1 MKVLQ
6 GKTALVTGGSRGMG
20 AAIAQRL
27 AADGANVAIT
37 YQSSVERAQEVVATL
52 RDLGVKAA
60 AVQAD
65 AARPE
70 EVLAAV
76 DRVAEAFGEI
86 DILVNNAGVFNV
98 KPLQDFSLGDYE
110 QTMSVNVRAVFV
122 GTQAVLKHMPAGGR
136 VITIGSNLSE
146 HVPMPGCT
154 LYSLSKA
161 ALIGFTKALAREVGD
176 REITVNIVHP
186 GSTNTEMN
194 PADGPFS
201 DAQRGLMAIPR
212 YAEPEDIANLVAW
225 IASPVSRSVTGS
237 GFTIDNGTNA

>member
-1 MKVLQ
+1 MKVLK
-6 GKTALVTGGSRGMG
+6 GKAALVTGGSRGMG

-52 RDLGVKAA
+52 RDLGVKAKA
-60 AVQAD
+60 IRAD

-70 EVLAAV
+70 HVLEAV
-76 DRVAEAFGEI
+76 DQVAEAFGEI

-98 KPLQDFSLGDYE
+98 KPFREFSLEDYE
-110 QTMSVNVRAVFV
+110 QTMSVNVRSVFV
-122 GTQAVLKHMPAGGR
+122 GTQAVLKYMPAGGR
-136 VITIGSNLSE
+136 VITVGSNLAE

-154 LYSLSKA
+154 LYSSSKA
-161 ALIGFTKALAREVGD
+161 ALIGFTKALAREVGE

-194 PADGPFS
+194 PADGPVS
-201 DAQRGLMAIPR
+201 DVQRSLMAIPR

-225 IASPVSRSVTGS
+225 IASPVSRSVTGA

>member
-1 MKVLQ
+1 MKVLK
-6 GKTALVTGGSRGMG
+6 GKAALVTGGSRGMG
-20 AAIAQRL
+20 AAVAQRL

-52 RDLGVKAA
+52 RDLGVKAKA
-60 AVQAD
+60 IRAD

-70 EVLAAV
+70 HVLEAV
-76 DRVAEAFGEI
+76 DQVAEAFGEI

-98 KPLQDFSLGDYE
+98 KPVQDFSLEDYE
-110 QTMSVNVRAVFV
+110 QTMSVNVRSVFV
-122 GTQAVLKHMPAGGR
+122 GTQAVLKYMPAGGR
-136 VITIGSNLSE
+136 VITVGSNLAE

-161 ALIGFTKALAREVGD
+161 ALIGFTKALAREVGE

-194 PADGPFS
+194 PADGPVS
-201 DAQRGLMAIPR
+201 DVQRSLMAIPR

-225 IASPVSRSVTGS
+225 IAGPVSRSVTGA

>member
-1 MKVLQ
+1 MKVLK

-37 YQSSVERAQEVVATL
+37 YQSSAERAEEVVATM
-52 RDLGVKAA
+52 RDLGVD
-60 AVQAD
+60 AVAIQAD
-65 AARPE
+65 AAE
-70 EVLAAV
+70 TNDLQEAV
-76 DRVAEAFGEI
+76 EQVSEAFGEI
-86 DILVNNAGVFNV
+86 DILVNNAGIFNV
-98 KPLQDFSLGDYE
+98 KPLQDFSLEDYE
-110 QTMSVNVRAVFV
+110 QTMSVNVRSVFV

-136 VITIGSNLSE
+136 VITVGSNLAE

-161 ALIGFTKALAREVGD
+161 ALIGFTKALAREAGERD
-176 REITVNIVHP
+176 ITVNIVHP

-201 DAQRGLMAIPR
+201 DVQRSLMAIPR

-225 IASPVSRSVTGS
+225 IASPVSRSVTGA

>member
-1 MKVLQ
+1 MKVLK

-37 YQSSVERAQEVVATL
+37 YQSSAERAKEVVATM
-52 RDLGVKAA
+52 RDLGVD
-60 AVQAD
+60 AVAIQAD
-65 AARPE
+65 AAKTNDLQE
-70 EVLAAV
+70 AV
-76 DRVAEAFGEI
+76 EQVSEAFGEI

-98 KPLQDFSLGDYE
+98 KPLQDFSLEDYE
-110 QTMSVNVRAVFV
+110 QTMSVNVRSVFV

-136 VITIGSNLSE
+136 VITVGSNLAE

-161 ALIGFTKALAREVGD
+161 ALIGFTKALAREAGERD
-176 REITVNIVHP
+176 ITVNIVHP

-201 DAQRGLMAIPR
+201 DVQRSLMAIPR

-225 IASPVSRSVTGS
+225 IASPVSRSVTGA